1 MLDAQALSRDLVAHA
16 MTTHL
21 SRITC
26 AACLVLAAAA
36 SACHRNRPPDPG
48 PAVTRKEI
56 EDKQGEPIDKQ
67 IQSKSAGVVVTQ
79 TPDGGIAV
87 NIRGSSSNMASNE
100 PLYVIDDVPVT
111 PGPGGALV
119 GINPH
124 DIESIT
130 VLKNPED
137 TAIYGSRGGNGVIV
151 IKTKRPG
158 KRP

>member
-1 MLDAQALSRDLVAHA
+1 
-16 MTTHL
+16 MTTHFT
-21 SRITC
+21 RITS
-26 AACLVLAAAA
+26 AACLILAVAA
-36 SACHRNRPPDPG
+36 SACHHPREAG
-48 PAVTRKEI
+48 PAVTRQEI
-56 EDKQGEPIDKQ
+56 EDKQGESIEKQ
-67 IQSKSAGVVVTQ
+67 IQSKSPGVVVT
-79 TPDGGIAV
+79 TNGDGTISV

-119 GINPH
+119 GVNPH
-124 DIESIT
+124 DIESIA

-158 KRP
+158 KR

>member
-1 MLDAQALSRDLVAHA
+1 
-16 MTTHL
+16 MTTHF

-26 AACLVLAAAA
+26 AACLSLALAA
-36 SACHRNRPPDPG
+36 SACRHPREPG
-48 PAVTRKEI
+48 PADTRKEI

-79 TPDGGIAV
+79 TADGGIAV
-87 NIRGSSSNMASNE
+87 NIRGSSSNLASNE

-124 DIESIT
+124 DIESIA

-137 TAIYGSRGGNGVIV
+137 TAIYGSLGGNGVIV

-158 KRP
+158 KR

>member
-1 MLDAQALSRDLVAHA
+1 
-16 MTTHL
+16 MTTHF

-26 AACLVLAAAA
+26 VACLILAVAA
-36 SACHRNRPPDPG
+36 SACHRNRPRDPG
-48 PAVTRKEI
+48 PAVTRQEI

-79 TPDGGIAV
+79 TADGGIAV
-87 NIRGSSSNMASNE
+87 NIRGSSSNLASNE

-124 DIESIT
+124 DIESIA

-158 KRP
+158 KHP